1 LGAESAAARP
11 GPAAARSAKPGR
23 WRALLWLP
31 FVIALAL
38 LVLPQ
43 ALFIWM
49 SFHKSVGMGRVAD
62 FLTIE
67 NYRRVLTDPFYL
79 RAMWLTFYLSLG
91 ATLINLALAL
101 PTAYYLA
108 RLRSRWVSYF
118 VILLLVSLFVTVV
131 IKVLAL
137 SLVLG
142 KEGLVNDFLRFLR
155 IVDQP
160 VQMLNSQLGVLIGL
174 VQYTLPLLVMLMI
187 GVIQTIPASL
197 EEAAEIH
204 GATWLSSLRR
214 VVLPLAWPGV
224 IAGSLIVFNMNMGAF
239 TSAVLLGGGRVLTF
253 PVLIQRKVMLDV
265 GYAVGATL
273 STVLLLFVLAVN
285 LASIAL
291 LRRERGGEAGGV
303 EAFRAS

>member
-1 LGAESAAARP
+1 MAAGARRPSADHADLASE
-11 GPAAARSAKPGR
+11 RSR
-23 WRALLWLP
+23 LWRLLLWPP

-43 ALFIWM
+43 AVFVWM
-49 SFHKSVGMGRVAD
+49 SFHKSLGMGLVSD

-79 RAMWLTFYLSLG
+79 HAMWMTFYLSLG

-118 VILLLVSLFVTVV
+118 VVLLLVSLFVTVV

-137 SLVLG
+137 YLVLG
-142 KEGLVNDFLRFLR
+142 KEGMINHTLRALYL
-155 IVDQP
+155 ISEP

-187 GVIQTIPASL
+187 GVFQTIPSSL
-197 EEAAEIH
+197 EDAAEVH
-204 GATWLSSLRR
+204 GATWFSSLSR

-253 PVLIQRKVMLDV
+253 PVLIHRKVILDV
-265 GYAVGATL
+265 DYAMGATL
-273 STVLLLFVLAVN
+273 STVLLVFVLLVN
-285 LASIAL
+285 LASVLL
-291 LRRERGGEAGGV
+291 LRERRGSGSQ
-303 EAFRAS
+303 RAATVHVS